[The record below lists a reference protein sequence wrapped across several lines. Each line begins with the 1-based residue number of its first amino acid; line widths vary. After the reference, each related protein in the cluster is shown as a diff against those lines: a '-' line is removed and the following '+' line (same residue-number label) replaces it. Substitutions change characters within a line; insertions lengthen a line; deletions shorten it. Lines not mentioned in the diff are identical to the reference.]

1 MADAAE
7 IRLLGELTVTRG
19 GRPSALP
26 ASKRTRALLGYLA
39 VTGGSHSREQLC
51 DLLWQGP
58 DDPRA
63 ALRWSLAKLR
73 TALGPAALVA
83 DRERV
88 SLGEVSTDL
97 EAVRALLAGGIAHA
111 TADGLVR
118 AAELFRGELLEGLA
132 LPDCYGYHEWLVAER
147 ESARSE
153 RTALVAALVERTSK
167 PEDALRWARELVA
180 LDPLSEAAHIRVIR
194 LLSDLG
200 RRREAIAQFETCRRI
215 LAQETGNKP
224 SPALLEAR
232 MGIVAA
238 RSLQPPPPPERS
250 DPAAAPAQP
259 DAAAAPQPALVPL
272 VGRAAEL
279 RVVASALERTE
290 RGEVPRVLVVLG
302 EPGIGKSRMLA
313 EVAARARAAG
323 GTVLAGGAFEA
334 EMVRPYGPW
343 IDALRAVSASSIPD
357 ALRSD
362 LAPLVPQLGGS
373 GSPHDRTSM
382 FDAVVR
388 LLVHLAGASG
398 PLLVLFDDIHWLDE
412 ASAGLL
418 HYVARALAGAR
429 VLLVCGARGGELS
442 DNAAALRL
450 VRGLSRHQLSETLE
464 LGPLEPEATLL
475 LCRSIASGVDL
486 ERAVRDSAG
495 NPLLALE
502 LTRAIARNP
511 DAVWESLEGLIAERL
526 ARLEAP
532 TLDLVS
538 WAAALG
544 KSFDLHTLECVTGAS
559 PIDLLTRVGELESRG
574 VVRASADGRR
584 FDFVHDLVRTGA
596 YHRLSAPTRRVVHRR
611 IARALDEMSAAD
623 PAMAGEVVH
632 HAELGGDGA
641 LVARAAVL
649 AARRCLRIFANAEA
663 TRLAELG
670 LGHLGALPAEERLS
684 AQLALLE
691 VLVYAGSSAARPERL
706 RVELTRTVAEA
717 QHSGESE
724 IASTGLHVLSVLQ
737 FDEGD
742 LAGAHESTLRSADAA
757 QGVDAR
763 ARARRLGDSAR
774 CLVTLERDVDQAE
787 EMIAEALRLGGPGW
801 GDLLEIR
808 CGVGVFRAFKGELD
822 AALQNLERALEL
834 ARSSEDGWSQYEC
847 LRALVQLELE
857 VGRPTDRCA
866 ALLVVASKMGEG
878 SELPTASALA
888 ALDALVRGNPKAE
901 DAIESALE
909 SLRNLD
915 AKGMSAYVLIFAAEH
930 DVTAGQLDRAER
942 RASEALRAAAL
953 VKRQSQ
959 AALARAVL
967 GRVAL
972 LRGDPAGARRHV
984 EAVQPD
990 LARPTALSA
999 RARRAVVALEAALK
1013 DVPRP
1018 ELL

>member
-1 MADAAE
+1 MAETAE
-7 IRLLGELTVTRG
+7 IRLLGELAVTRG

-39 VTGGSHSREQLC
+39 VTGCSHSREQLC

-97 EAVRALLAGGIAHA
+97 KGVRALLAGGIGQAP
-111 TADGLVR
+111 ADGLVR

-153 RTALVAALVERTSK
+153 RTALVTALVERTSK

-194 LLSDLG
+194 LLSELG

-215 LAQETGNKP
+215 LVQETGTKP

-232 MGIVAA
+232 MLVVSA
-238 RSLQPPPPPERS
+238 RSLQPPPLTADGMDAASESDDAAPAPS

-259 DAAAAPQPALVPL
+259 DSAAAPEPALVPL

-279 RVVASALERTE
+279 RVIASALERTA
-290 RGEVPRVLVVLG
+290 RGELPRVLVILG

-334 EMVRPYGPW
+334 ETVRPYGPW
-343 IDALRAVSASSIPD
+343 IDALRTVSASIPD

-362 LAPLVPQLGGS
+362 LAALVPELGGS

-398 PLLVLFDDIHWLDE
+398 PLVVLFDDIHWLDE

-429 VLLVCGARGGELS
+429 VLLACGARGGELS

-450 VRGLSRHQLSETLE
+450 VRGLSRQQLSETLE
-464 LGPLEPEATLL
+464 LGPLEPDATLL
-475 LCRSIASGVDL
+475 LCRSIASEVDL

-495 NPLLALE
+495 NPLLAVE

-511 DAVWESLEGLIAERL
+511 DGVWESIEGLITERL
-526 ARLEAP
+526 ARLEPP

-544 KSFDLHTLECVTGAS
+544 KSFDLHTLECVTGGS
-559 PIDLLTRVGELESRG
+559 PIDLLARVGELESRG

-584 FDFVHDLVRTGA
+584 FDFVHDLVRAGA

-611 IARALDEMSAAD
+611 IARALDEMSAGD

-649 AARRCLRIFANAEA
+649 AARRCLRMFANADA
-663 TRLAELG
+663 ARLAELG

-691 VLVYAGSSAARPERL
+691 VLVYAGSSAKRPERL

-724 IASTGLHVLSVLQ
+724 IAATGLHVLSVLQ

-742 LAGAHESTLRSADAA
+742 LAGAHESTLRSADAS
-757 QGVDAR
+757 QGADAR

-787 EMIAEALRLGGPGW
+787 EMITEALRLGGPAW
-801 GDLLEIR
+801 GDLLEVR
-808 CGVGVFRAFKGELD
+808 CGVGVFRSFTGELD
-822 AALQNLERALEL
+822 VAVENLERALDL
-834 ARSSEDGWSQYEC
+834 ARSKEDRWAEYEC
-847 LRALVQLELE
+847 LRSLVQLELE
-857 VGRPTDRCA
+857 AGRPTDRCA
-866 ALLVVASKMGEG
+866 DLLAVASKMGEG
-878 SELPTASALA
+878 SELPTARALD
-888 ALDALVRGNPKAE
+888 ALDALVRGKPQAE

-942 RASEALRAAAL
+942 RATEALRAAAL
-953 VKRQSQ
+953 VKRLSQ

-972 LRGDPAGARRHV
+972 LRGDPAGARRYL

-990 LARPTALSA
+990 LARPTALS
-999 RARRAVVALEAALK
+999 RRALQDLI
-1013 DVPRP
+1013 
-1018 ELL
+1018 